1 MLALEISGVGEEV
14 RPPSKAKG
22 ILQQRFRNARA
33 AKTVSPLQA
42 RT

>member
-1 MLALEISGVGEEV
+1 MLAREMLGVGEEV
-14 RPPSKAKG
+14 RPPSKAKH